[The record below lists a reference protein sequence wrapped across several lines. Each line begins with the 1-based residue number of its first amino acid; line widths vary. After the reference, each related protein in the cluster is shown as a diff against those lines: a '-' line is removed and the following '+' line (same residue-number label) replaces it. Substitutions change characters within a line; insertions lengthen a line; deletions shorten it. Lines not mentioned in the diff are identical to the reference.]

1 MRTQIMLLQT
11 YALGKISPKRIV
23 YIQDQTAR
31 PVQLDLYLR
40 YLLKGQRIAL
50 KGQRVQVGI
59 VPAPFTTVHA
69 LEKFLLNKDQLNKRT
84 MMVLY
89 RSPEHICNLYG
100 LSRAGY

>member
-1 MRTQIMLLQT
+1 MLLQT

-69 LEKFLLNKDQLNKRT
+69 LEKFLLNKDQLKNWAELRVNRDT
-84 MMVLY
+84 TVY
-89 RSPEHICNLYG
+89 RSTI
-100 LSRAGY
+100 